1 MKNLWKRTSADAPIF
16 LPNTYN
22 ISADEQQLLCI
33 QLRNKTSFSAKGKHN
48 NID

>member
-1 MKNLWKRTSADAPIF
+1 MEENKRRRTYLST
-16 LPNTYN
+16 NTYN